1 MAESILS
8 LATRLRT
15 EEGPG
20 VVGVD
25 LCGDPTARPGG
36 EISIFSPV
44 FKQAA
49 SNGLGITVHFAEAE
63 ASGSFDELRT
73 LLSWNPGRLGH
84 VIWEDDAAKKEIAE
98 RELCLELC
106 LSCNVQAGM
115 VHGGFQNH
123 HFKHWFEMKRPRIS
137 LALPNTLASTV
148 LKYVTWLVKELM
160 VSSEEKKR
168 GSDYATLCGLSQKQ
182 DMRILNRRIAAMI
195 SFIQHF
201 QRMFKLAS
209 AWRAAAAKP
218 MNGVASAGDAWAV
231 AITDRVY
238 LLVSAPVSQN
248 FPGDTILEWAFGKR
262 MTPAERLRK
271 NQRMLDKA
279 IRELDQTRVKLEKQE
294 KTLIQQI
301 KTSAKNGQMGACKIQ
316 AKDLVRTRRYIEKF
330 FAMRSQLQ
338 KISLRL
344 QTYRTNEQMMQ
355 AMKGATMALGSMN
368 KSMNLPQLQR
378 IAMEFERENDIMEQ
392 RQEMMDDAVDDA
404 MDVGVEEEGDE
415 VVEQV
420 LEEIGVDIG
429 QAMGET
435 PNELGNPAI
444 AEGKIAQAVGGG
456 SGGDPVDDDLQARL
470 DSLKK

>member
-1 MAESILS
+1 MREGKHDYNLQTVLQDFLADGVVYLELRTTPRSTTTMSAEAYITVLLGAIEEFEALHPQLHTRLILSIDRRHSICTAESILD
-8 LATRLRT
+8 LAIRLQNT
-15 EEGPG
+15 IGCG
-20 VVGVD
+20 VVGID
-25 LCGDPTARPGG
+25 LCGDPTVRPGG
-36 EISIFSPV
+36 QVAVFTPV
-44 FKQAA
+44 FERA
-49 SNGLGITVHFAEAE
+49 SRAGLGITVHFAEAE
-63 ASGSFDELRT
+63 ASGSHGELRT

-84 VIWEDDAAKKEIAE
+84 VIWEDEEAREVIAE

-106 LSCNVQAGM
+106 LSCNVQAEM
-115 VHGGFQNH
+115 VHGGFEGH
-123 HFKHWFEMKRPRIS
+123 HFGHWKDVKGPRIS
-137 LALPNTLASTV
+137 LAPLKIDLSLREQGRVVLSRNHECPSTP
-148 LKYVTWLVKELM
+148 TACRWR
-160 VSSEEKKR
+160 SSSRQE
-168 GSDYATLCGLSQKQ
+168 
-182 DMRILNRRIAAMI
+182 
-195 SFIQHF
+195 
-201 QRMFKLAS
+201 S
-209 AWRAAAAKP
+209 AWLTK
-218 MNGVASAGDAWAV
+218 N
-231 AITDRVY
+231 
-238 LLVSAPVSQN
+238 LQ
-248 FPGDTILEWAFGKR
+248 ILEWAFGKR

-330 FAMRSQLQ
+330 FSMRSQLQ

-344 QTYRTNEQMMQ
+344 
-355 AMKGATMALGSMN
+355 
-368 KSMNLPQLQR
+368 QLQR

-420 LEEIGVDIG
+420 LEEIGIDFN
-429 QAMGET
+429 QSLGET
-435 PNELGNPAI
+435 PTAIGNPAI